1 MKENKR
7 LKRRVRNSYIISTVS
22 IALVLFL
29 LGTVGYLLSAAVKTA
44 DSLQNRAMVT
54 VELKRDILPEQRES
68 IEKQLAAKEFVS
80 SVEFSS
86 KEDKAADEQF
96 REMFG
101 SDFEE
106 VLGENPLLDSYEILL
121 DGVAIDAEQMERF
134 VGEVKDMKGV
144 SDVVVPLGMVEQI
157 NSTISSVRLVLLVF
171 GAVLLVI
178 SLILL
183 NNTIRVS
190 IFSKRYIINTM
201 KLVGATKWFIMR
213 PFLAS
218 SIAQGLWAGV
228 AAAIL
233 FVTVVWRIDRSMPEL
248 NSLTQLSQ
256 TGVILAAM
264 IAGGVVISLLFTTFA
279 VNKFVN
285 MKSNKIHLY

>member
-121 DGVAIDAEQMERF
+121 DGGAIDAGQMERF
-134 VGEVKDMKGV
+134 VGEVKAMKGV

-279 VNKFVN
+279 VNKL
-285 MKSNKIHLY
+285 SLIHI

>member
-96 REMFG
+96 RAMFG

-121 DGVAIDAEQMERF
+121 DGGAIDAGQMERF
-134 VGEVKDMKGV
+134 VGEVKAMKGV

>member
-121 DGVAIDAEQMERF
+121 DGAAIDAEQMERF

>member
-96 REMFG
+96 RAMFG

-121 DGVAIDAEQMERF
+121 DGGAIDAGQMERF
-134 VGEVKDMKGV
+134 VGEVKAMKGV

-256 TGVILAAM
+256 TDVILAAM

>member
-121 DGVAIDAEQMERF
+121 DGGAIDAGQMERF
-134 VGEVKDMKGV
+134 VGEAKAMKGV

>member
-121 DGVAIDAEQMERF
+121 DGGAIDAGQMERF
-134 VGEVKDMKGV
+134 VGEVKAMKGV

>member
-29 LGTVGYLLSAAVKTA
+29 LGAVGYLLSAAVKTA

-96 REMFG
+96 RAMFG

-121 DGVAIDAEQMERF
+121 DGGAIDAGQMERF
-134 VGEVKDMKGV
+134 VGEVKAMKGV

>member
-1 MKENKR
+1 MIGEIERLLLNKLNNGER
-7 LKRRVRNSYIISTVS
+7 YFCSSELPKDESS
-22 IALVLFL
+22 LF
-29 LGTVGYLLSAAVKTA
+29 
-44 DSLQNRAMVT
+44 
-54 VELKRDILPEQRES
+54 E
-68 IEKQLAAKEFVS
+68 
-80 SVEFSS
+80 
-86 KEDKAADEQF
+86 
-96 REMFG
+96 
-101 SDFEE
+101 
-106 VLGENPLLDSYEILL
+106 LDSATRRELARLTSDGVIRKAETGAYEILL
-121 DGVAIDAEQMERF
+121 DGGAIDAGQMERF
-134 VGEVKDMKGV
+134 VGEVKAMKGV

>member
-86 KEDKAADEQF
+86 KEDKAADVQF

-121 DGVAIDAEQMERF
+121 DGAAIDAEQMERF

>member
-121 DGVAIDAEQMERF
+121 DGAAIDAEQMERF

-183 NNTIRVS
+183 SNTIRVS

>member
-121 DGVAIDAEQMERF
+121 DGAAIDAEQMERF

-144 SDVVVPLGMVEQI
+144 SDVVVPIGMVEQI

>member
-96 REMFG
+96 RAMFG

-121 DGVAIDAEQMERF
+121 DGGAIDAGQMERF
-134 VGEVKDMKGV
+134 VGEVKAMKGV

-183 NNTIRVS
+183 NHTIRGS

>member
-121 DGVAIDAEQMERF
+121 DGAAIDAGQMERF